1 MSKKKKFL
9 CMIIA
14 VIVLV
19 IGGLWF
25 YNKTM
30 YYTVEISDVESI
42 NKLVYQQA
50 NGDVYEITD
59 KDIIKEFVDS
69 IDGMEFKRDESLEN
83 ASWSS
88 SIIYFYNEDNKC
100 TYSIQPS
107 GNNAIIHGDEPYRYV
122 SDKEYKLDI
131 LAEAGTFV
139 ENIHEQK

>member
-1 MSKKKKFL
+1 MSKKKKLL

-30 YYTVEISDVESI
+30 YYTVEISDAESI

-59 KDIIKEFVDS
+59 KDIIKEFINS

-88 SIIYFYNEDNKC
+88 STIYFF
-100 TYSIQPS
+100 S
-107 GNNAIIHGDEPYRYV
+107 R
-122 SDKEYKLDI
+122 
-131 LAEAGTFV
+131 GT
-139 ENIHEQK
+139 IT